1 MLETRT
7 YYHCYAVINSCK
19 EAEPDELK
27 AAEREEK
34 RERYLNQWN
43 REMKEGLLQLERN
56 GLH

>member
-1 MLETRT
+1 MQLLTV
-7 YYHCYAVINSCK
+7 AK

-34 RERYLNQWN
+34 QERYLNQWN
-43 REMKEGLLQLERN
+43 REMKEGLLQFERN